1 LSLEVKGSRLGGEDV
16 SDPFVWFDLRTR
28 DAEASRNFYQELLG
42 WDVSD
47 PIAGDGGVRAHGS
60 EQPWASVVPDGGENI
75 GWFPYVQVADLEIAT
90 ERAKELG
97 PTVLQAATQGPA
109 GTSTPIRE
117 PGGAVF
123 ALFLPRQ

>member
-1 LSLEVKGSRLGGEDV
+1 V

-28 DAEASRNFYQELLG
+28 DAEASRNFYEELLG

-47 PIAGDGGVRAHGS
+47 PIAGGGGVRAHGS
-60 EQPWASVVPDGGENI
+60 EQPWASVVPDGGDNI
-75 GWFPYVQVADLEIAT
+75 GWFPYVQVADLESAT

-97 PTVLQAATQGPA
+97 ATVLQAATQGPA
-109 GTSTPIRE
+109 GTFTPIRE

-123 ALFLPRQ
+123 ALFQPRQ